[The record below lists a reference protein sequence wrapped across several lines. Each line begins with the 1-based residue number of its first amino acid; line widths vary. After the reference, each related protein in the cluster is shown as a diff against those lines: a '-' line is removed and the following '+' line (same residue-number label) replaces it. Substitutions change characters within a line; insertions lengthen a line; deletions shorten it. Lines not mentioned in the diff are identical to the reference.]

1 MKKYHLHLI
10 SDSTGGTLNSV
21 VKACLAQFDGVQAEQ
36 HFWPLIRTQKQLLTA
51 LEGIRKHPG
60 LVLYTLVDD
69 GLAKALEK
77 HCQAL
82 GVKSISILHPV
93 LDIMSG
99 YFGRESLDE
108 PGLQHKLNEEYF
120 ARMDAVDYA
129 LHHDDGLKN
138 DRDMAHADV
147 ILVGVSRTSKT
158 PTCIYLAN
166 RGVKAAN
173 VPYVPGIPFPER
185 VLDLKK
191 PMFVALTAAAERL
204 IDIRRNRL
212 TQLGELRE
220 TDYLDADRVQEEVKE
235 ARRFY
240 SRMGWPVIDV
250 TRRSIEETAA
260 EILSLLE
267 AHRTRPKEKGEKE
280 KAGERA

>member
-21 VKACLAQFDGVQAEQ
+21 VKACLAQFEGVEAEQ
-36 HFWPLIRTQKQLLTA
+36 HFWPLVRTQKQLLSV
-51 LEGIRKHPG
+51 LEGIRRHPG
-60 LVLYTLVDD
+60 IAFYTLVDD
-69 GLAKALEK
+69 SLAKALEK
-77 HCQAL
+77 HCQMLEVPA
-82 GVKSISILHPV
+82 VSILNPV
-93 LDIMSG
+93 MEIMSRH
-99 YFGRESLDE
+99 FDMRSLAE

-129 LHHDDGLKN
+129 LHHDDGQKP
-138 DRDMAHADV
+138 DRELAKADV

-166 RGVKAAN
+166 RGIKAAN

-185 VLDLKK
+185 VLDLTR
-191 PMFVALTAAAERL
+191 PLFVALTASPDRL

-212 TQLGELRE
+212 QQLGEIRS
-220 TDYLDADRVQEEVKE
+220 TDYLDEDRVQEEVKE

-240 SRMGWPVIDV
+240 SKMGWPVIDV

-260 EILSLLE
+260 EIMSLLE
-267 AHRTRPKEKGEKE
+267 AHRANAREQ
-280 KAGERA
+280 RA

>member
-1 MKKYHLHLI
+1 MKKHHLHLI

-21 VKACLAQFDGVQAEQ
+21 VKACLAQFEGVEAEQ
-36 HFWPLIRTQKQLLTA
+36 HFWPLVRTQKQLLSVI
-51 LEGIRKHPG
+51 EGIRKHPG
-60 LVLYTLVDD
+60 LAFYTLVDD

-77 HCQAL
+77 HCQMLEVSA
-82 GVKSISILHPV
+82 ISILSPV
-93 LDIMSG
+93 IALMSRH
-99 YFGRESLDE
+99 FKMESLAE

-129 LHHDDGLKN
+129 LHHDDGQKGERELAK
-138 DRDMAHADV
+138 ADV

-185 VLDLKK
+185 VLDLTK
-191 PMFVALTAAAERL
+191 PLFVALTASPERL

-212 TQLGELRE
+212 QQLGEIRT
-220 TDYLDADRVQEEVKE
+220 TDYLDQERVQEEVKE

-240 SRMGWPVIDV
+240 SKMGWPVIDV

-260 EILSLLE
+260 EIMSLLE
-267 AHRTRPKEKGEKE
+267 THRARGKEQ
-280 KAGERA
+280 RA

>member
-1 MKKYHLHLI
+1 MKRHHLHLV

-21 VKACLAQFDGVQAEQ
+21 VKACLAQFEGVEADQ
-36 HFWPLIRTQKQLLTA
+36 HFWPLVRTQKQLIA
-51 LEGIRKHPG
+51 VVEGIRRHPG
-60 LVLYTLVDD
+60 LVFYTLVDD
-69 GLAKALEK
+69 GLTRALEK
-77 HCQAL
+77 HCEAL
-82 GVKSISILHPV
+82 GVPRLSILQPV
-93 LDIMSG
+93 MQLMSER
-99 YFGRESLDE
+99 FGMTSLAE

-129 LHHDDGLKN
+129 LHHDDGQKS
-138 DRDMAHADV
+138 DRELAKADV

-173 VPYVPGIPFPER
+173 VPFVPGIPFPAK
-185 VLDLKK
+185 VLELQK
-191 PMFVALTAAAERL
+191 PLFVALTASPERL

-212 TQLGELRE
+212 TQLGELRS
-220 TDYLDADRVQEEVKE
+220 TDYLDAERVQEEVRE

-240 SRMGWPVIDV
+240 SKMGWPVIDV

-260 EILSLLE
+260 EVMSLLD
-267 AHRTRPKEKGEKE
+267 AHRKAAKEKQ
-280 KAGERA
+280 A